1 MVTFFSIGGRT
12 TRRATVAR
20 KKGFA
25 EETKSVDTRGAKSA
39 AVSISMRSGEI
50 NLSGGAE
57 KFMDGDFRYQKD
69 LKPEID
75 YKVVDTVGRLSLEQ
89 KGPQTLFVNGLG
101 GFRGEYDR
109 WNIRLN
115 NSLPLDM
122 EVDIAAG
129 HGKLRLGGLPLNRLA
144 VGVGSG
150 AVSIDL
156 RGTWRR
162 SMKAVIN
169 GGFGKTGIQLP
180 SNVGVRVRLE
190 PGIALV
196 NINGLKKKGGFYVN
210 RALGK
215 SAVTL
220 DLEVSTGFGIINI
233 EAAE

>member
-1 MVTFFSIGGRT
+1 MVTFFAIGGRT
-12 TRRATVAR
+12 PRRATVAR

-39 AVSISMRSGEI
+39 AVRISMRAGEI

-75 YKVVDTVGRLSLEQ
+75 YKVMDTVGILSLAQ
-89 KGPQTLFVNGLG
+89 KGPQTLFVNGLS

-109 WNIRLN
+109 WNVRLN
-115 NSLPLDM
+115 NSLPMDM
-122 EVDIAAG
+122 KVDIAAG
-129 HGKLRLGGLPLNRLA
+129 RGKLRLGGLLLNHLA

-150 AVSIDL
+150 VVSINL
-156 RGTWRR
+156 TGTWRR
-162 SMKAVIN
+162 SMKALIN
-169 GGFGKTGIQLP
+169 GGFGKTSIQLP
-180 SNVGVRVRLE
+180 ANVGVRVKLD

-196 NINGLKKKGGFYVN
+196 NISGLKKKGGFYVN
-210 RALGK
+210 QALGK

-233 EAAE
+233 EAGE